1 MTELQ
6 YMLINPEEDSKYRK
20 KVCSNRIPVMTYDSH
35 DEIYTLDLSTMETEF
50 SELGLGELERI
61 LSPLSDQSTFSPSSV
76 RIHTAPERLSEI
88 HSTTLAI
95 LKSSKVL
102 SDGKKEEEMKE
113 NLATDELWDYWQM
126 LQNYAKFRGNF
137 QYYRAAFEIATNLY
151 DGNKGTVLD
160 VGTKDVTVTLDMF
173 PESFEKTAMD
183 NDFPEGFKPNTK
195 IRLLNGNIYE
205 INFDE
210 PFDVVLCQQVLE
222 HLPDPKKAFE
232 KLLEFCRDTL
242 VISVP
247 YGSWHKTE
255 WDPINEERVLEWTS
269 GRTPNIEKI
278 VQDFGVERYV
288 AGYKLGK

>member
-6 YMLINPEEDSKYRK
+6 YLLLNREEESKYRK
-20 KVCSNRIPVMTYDSH
+20 KVCNNLIPAITYNSS
-35 DEIYTLDLSTMETEF
+35 DETYTIDLSVMETRF
-50 SELGLGELERI
+50 SQSGLYELELI
-61 LSPLSDQSTFSPSSV
+61 LSPLSDQATFLPNSV
-76 RIHTAPERLSEI
+76 RIHITPEKLSEI
-88 HSTTLAI
+88 HSTTLNV

-102 SDGKKEEEMKE
+102 SDSKKEEEMQRD
-113 NLATDELWDYWQM
+113 LATDELWNYWKM

-137 QYYRAAFEIATNLY
+137 QYYRTAFEIATMLY
-151 DGNKGTVLD
+151 EENKGTVLD

-183 NDFPEGFKPNTK
+183 NDFPEGFKPSSNIK
-195 IRLLNGNIYE
+195 LLNGNIYE

-210 PFDVVLCQQVLE
+210 PFDIVLCQQVLE
-222 HLPDPKKAFE
+222 HLPNPKMAFQR
-232 KLLEFCRDTL
+232 LLDFCRDTL

-255 WDPINEERVLEWTS
+255 WDPINGDRVLECTS
-269 GRTPNIEKI
+269 GRVPDIERI